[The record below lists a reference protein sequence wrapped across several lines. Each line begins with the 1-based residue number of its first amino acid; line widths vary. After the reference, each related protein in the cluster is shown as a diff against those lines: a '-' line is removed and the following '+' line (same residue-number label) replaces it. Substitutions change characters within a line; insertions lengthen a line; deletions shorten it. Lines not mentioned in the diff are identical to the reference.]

1 MAIMG
6 LLCLIW
12 GFQQIA
18 IKACAEDMAPTLQI
32 GLRSGA
38 AALLVALWMRWQ
50 RTPLRWRGGLWRPG
64 ALVGALFG
72 LEFILVA
79 EGLRHTSASHMAV
92 FLYTA
97 PIFAALG
104 LALVQRS
111 ERLHPLQW
119 AGVGLAFGGI
129 AWAFLGR
136 SSGAAQT
143 ELAAMLWGDF
153 LGLLGGAAG
162 GLASITVVSDQPWLS
177 PWRTARRS
185 RRT

>member
-1 MAIMG
+1 MNPLHKALDGRAMAIMG

-50 RTPLRWRGGLWRPG
+50 RTPLRWRGALWRPG

-104 LALVQRS
+104 LA
-111 ERLHPLQW
+111 
-119 AGVGLAFGGI
+119 FGGI
-129 AWAFLGR
+129 AWVVLGR

-162 GLASITVVSDQPWLS
+162 GLAGITVVSGQPWLS
-177 PWRTARRS
+177 PWWTARRS